1 MRYACSL
8 PELLIDS
15 REDGNFLVKLQHKP
29 LQNWLMRLKK
39 KMSILIEATIKH
51 FFHLNPNT
59 LLKYLFQ
66 LGKLFKCSIRII

>member
-15 REDGNFLVKLQHKP
+15 REDGNFLVKLQHKT

-39 KMSILIEATIKH
+39 KMSILIERGNNKT
-51 FFHLNPNT
+51 FL
-59 LLKYLFQ
+59 
-66 LGKLFKCSIRII
+66 LFKSKYSLEISFPAGKAIQM

>member
-39 KMSILIEATIKH
+39 KMSILIERGNNKTFLPFKS
-51 FFHLNPNT
+51 
-59 LLKYLFQ
+59 KYPLEISFPA
-66 LGKLFKCSIRII
+66 GKAIQM